1 MRVSNKFISSANIT
15 KDFDRSTFRLAIDH
29 LSGSGA
35 RSEELAMYWKEI
47 TAERYTEA
55 LETARPMLWLP
66 YGFLRG
72 RKPIVYRDC
81 RIVKQIQPAG
91 TPFVTSKGK
100 HWEGSESMT
109 VAEFSMLDL
118 DTVGPSN

>member
-1 MRVSNKFISSANIT
+1 MQ
-15 KDFDRSTFRLAIDH
+15 
-29 LSGSGA
+29 
-35 RSEELAMYWKEI
+35 WKEI
-47 TAERYTEA
+47 TAERYVEA

-72 RKPIVYRDC
+72 HKPIVYRDC
-81 RIVKQIQPAG
+81 RIVKRIQPVG

-100 HWEGSESMT
+100 HWEGSEFMT
-109 VAEFSMLDL
+109 VAEFAVLDL

>member
-1 MRVSNKFISSANIT
+1 
-15 KDFDRSTFRLAIDH
+15 
-29 LSGSGA
+29 
-35 RSEELAMYWKEI
+35 MYWKEI

-72 RKPIVYRDC
+72 HKPIVYRDC
-81 RIVKQIQPAG
+81 RIVKLIQPVG
-91 TPFVTSKGK
+91 TPFVTSKGQ
-100 HWEGSESMT
+100 HWEGSELMT

-118 DTVGPSN
+118 DAVGPSN

>member
-1 MRVSNKFISSANIT
+1 MVRVLVV
-15 KDFDRSTFRLAIDH
+15 R
-29 LSGSGA
+29 
-35 RSEELAMYWKEI
+35 ELAMQWKEI

-81 RIVKQIQPAG
+81 RIVKRIQPAG

-109 VAEFSMLDL
+109 VAEFAVLDL
-118 DTVGPSN
+118 NTVGPSN